1 MNMSTV
7 VFEGTIF
14 QMRAGFIFIAVFY
27 ISLCVSILAMMFH
40 SKKKSGANTQAKN

>member
-1 MNMSTV
+1 MNMSAI

-14 QMRAGFIFIAVFY
+14 QMRAGFVLIAIFY

-40 SKKKSGANTQAKN
+40 SKKKSGTNTQTKN